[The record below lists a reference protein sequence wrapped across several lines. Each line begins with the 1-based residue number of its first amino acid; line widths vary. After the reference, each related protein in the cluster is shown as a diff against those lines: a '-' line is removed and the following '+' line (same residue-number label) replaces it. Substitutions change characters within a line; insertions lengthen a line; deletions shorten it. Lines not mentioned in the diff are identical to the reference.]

1 MKALPAARCRRKV
14 LTMQTIDL
22 SYTITV
28 PDFRKATYYGL
39 FLRHRRALRI
49 MFLVLGVSIVYGIA
63 GAMGAGTVNYL
74 VFFLAGAYLI
84 WGLLLFAGAEK
95 GIKHYLAQSGRM
107 LGCRYEV
114 TINDHHIRFRIP
126 EQKSDASVALK
137 KLACAYEISSLFLLY
152 INMQE
157 VYLLPKRALTDE
169 QCSTL
174 RALLRGALGERF
186 ASRFEKNG

>member
-1 MKALPAARCRRKV
+1 MEAQQAARCHRKV
-14 LTMQTIDL
+14 PTMQTIDL

-28 PDFRKATYYGL
+28 SDFRKATYYAL

-49 MFLVLGVSIVYGIA
+49 MFLVLGVAVAYGVA

-74 VFFLAGAYLI
+74 VFFLALGYLI

-95 GIKHYLAQSGRM
+95 GIKRYLTQSGRM

-126 EQKSDASVALK
+126 EQKSDVSVALK
-137 KLACAYEISSLFLLY
+137 RLACAYEISALFLLY
-152 INMQE
+152 INTQE

-169 QCSTL
+169 QCAAF
-174 RALLRGALGERF
+174 RALLRVTLGERF
-186 ASRFEKNG
+186 ASRFEKKQ